1 VDTAKAQK
9 QWENRPKWG
18 IAGTGPQATLVPAN
32 HSDLVS
38 SEYGKVP
45 LGYATYKIPQSDES
59 VEIRDESAFFF
70 ETGQSKGKLPKNG
83 DH

>member
-1 VDTAKAQK
+1 MARV
-9 QWENRPKWG
+9 
-18 IAGTGPQATLVPAN
+18 GPQATLGSFES
-32 HSDLVS
+32 HSDTS
-38 SEYGKVP
+38 SPECAIVP
-45 LGYATYKIPQSDES
+45 PIFATYKIPRSDES